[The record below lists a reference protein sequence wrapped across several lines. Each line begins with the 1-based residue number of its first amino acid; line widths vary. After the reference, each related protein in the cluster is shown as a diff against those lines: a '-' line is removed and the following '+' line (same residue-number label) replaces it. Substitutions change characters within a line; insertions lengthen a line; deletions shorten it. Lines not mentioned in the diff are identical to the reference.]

1 LGGAGG
7 TGTIACMSVWS
18 EDDDRLSRLI
28 ADDDWQAVE
37 IFI

>member
-1 LGGAGG
+1 
-7 TGTIACMSVWS
+7 MSVWS